1 MGFALRRPAAG
12 RPRNCVSLCRR
23 VGTRLHNRLQHWHR
37 LTIYALTVALIVSG
51 IGWIVACYALAPPGD
66 PLPAPH
72 PLAGPLLAIHGI
84 AAYAALVAYALVGHA
99 HLRTGWRV
107 PALRGAA
114 LALLATIVALGATGI
129 GFYYVAT
136 ESAIPIIRWAHVA
149 AGALLPCWLVLHIV
163 RGRRVTRRA

>member
-1 MGFALRRPAAG
+1 
-12 RPRNCVSLCRR
+12 
-23 VGTRLHNRLQHWHR
+23 VGTRLHNGLQRCHR
-37 LTIYALTVALIVSG
+37 VAIYALTVALIVSG

-136 ESAIPIIRWAHVA
+136 ESAIPIIRWTHIA
-149 AGALLPCWLVLHIV
+149 AGVLLPCGLALHIA